1 MSNETLFFVFGLALT
16 AAALVVSFAGLRSR
30 RFPPSGLVLGGV
42 VAMFAVLVLGTAV
55 FGVANAR
62 DEAEHRE
69 AEQAEEAA
77 AEEATAPEQ
86 STTGAGAPAGAGAT
100 LQLAADPAALEFD
113 KTELAGKPGE
123 VTIEFTNPAQIAHDV
138 AILRG
143 EEELAKSDLIS
154 EGETSVSAELEPGQ
168 YTFICTVPGHAEAG
182 MQGTLAVE

>member
-30 RFPPSGLVLGGV
+30 HFPPSGLVLGGV

-77 AEEATAPEQ
+77 AEEARRRPSSRRPALARRRGPERRCSSPQ
-86 STTGAGAPAGAGAT
+86 IPRRSSSTRPSSPASQA
-100 LQLAADPAALEFD
+100 
-113 KTELAGKPGE
+113 
-123 VTIEFTNPAQIAHDV
+123 
-138 AILRG
+138 R
-143 EEELAKSDLIS
+143 
-154 EGETSVSAELEPGQ
+154 
-168 YTFICTVPGHAEAG
+168 
-182 MQGTLAVE
+182 